1 MKQVKKNNTVLSLR
15 KLVRERGASVLASH
29 WEVNVSLPPWSIGT
43 GLQALDSA
51 TWSWEE
57 QVLFLVKTK
66 LWYFNQLIID
76 EIIDVS
82 WERNRTLE
90 GFDNWH
96 F

>member
-51 TWSWEE
+51 TWS
-57 QVLFLVKTK
+57 
-66 LWYFNQLIID
+66 
-76 EIIDVS
+76 
-82 WERNRTLE
+82 
-90 GFDNWH
+90 
-96 F
+96 